1 MSSLLFSRLMRKVN
15 DRFVFLVLEN
25 FVMKTAIIIPA
36 RYASTRLPGKPLL
49 MIRGQTLLERV
60 VRLSQA
66 AAHGLKNV
74 SVIVATDDDRITRH
88 CKEIDVT
95 VLMTPPDSPSGTDR
109 VAKALQQMNDKP
121 DFILNMQG
129 DAPLTPPD
137 FLRAMIE
144 AFIASPC
151 DAVTPVTQLTWEQLD
166 SFRQSKLTTPFSGT
180 TAVFNEKTGNALWFS
195 KNIIPA
201 IRKEEELR
209 NKSDKSPI
217 FRHIGLYGYSREM
230 LEKYI
235 NLPESKFE
243 KLEGLEQLRLL
254 ENGYTIRCV
263 PVDFRCR
270 ANMSGVDSP
279 EDIGRAEE
287 LIAKHGELL
296 PQTQFGYEH

>member
-1 MSSLLFSRLMRKVN
+1 VFPLLEKVI
-15 DRFVFLVLEN
+15 
-25 FVMKTAIIIPA
+25 MKTVIVIPA
-36 RYASTRLPGKPLL
+36 RYASTRLPGKPLA
-49 MIRGQTLLERV
+49 MINGQTLLERV

-66 AAHGLKNV
+66 AAEALKDV
-74 SVIVATDDDRITRH
+74 SVVVAADDDRITQH
-88 CKEIDVT
+88 CKEIDVA

-109 VAKALQQMNDKP
+109 VAEAVRQMKDKP

-144 AFIASPC
+144 AFAASPC
-151 DAVTPVTQLTWEQLD
+151 DSVTPVTQLTWKQLD
-166 SFRQSKLTTPFSGT
+166 KLRKNKLTTPFSGT
-180 TAVFNEKTGNALWFS
+180 TASFDEKTGNAFWFS

-201 IRKEEELR
+201 IRKEKHLR
-209 NKSDKSPI
+209 NKSDKSPV
-217 FRHIGLYGYSREM
+217 FRHIGLYGYSLKM
-230 LEKYI
+230 LEKYV

-263 PVDFRCR
+263 PVDFKGR

-279 EDIGRAEE
+279 EDIIRAEK

-296 PQTQFGYEH
+296 GNG